1 MNLSSLKSNTNKH
14 RIHTNKVTQLRMGTC
29 FFLLYMIYLND
40 SLFCFQNIRWKKVTD
55 FKGKVS
61 ISGQLHFMKQENM
74 QFMGKN

>member
-14 RIHTNKVTQLRMGTC
+14 RIHTNKVTQLRRGTC
-29 FFLLYMIYLND
+29 FLDCIYDKLKWFTILLPKYPL
-40 SLFCFQNIRWKKVTD
+40 KKGYG